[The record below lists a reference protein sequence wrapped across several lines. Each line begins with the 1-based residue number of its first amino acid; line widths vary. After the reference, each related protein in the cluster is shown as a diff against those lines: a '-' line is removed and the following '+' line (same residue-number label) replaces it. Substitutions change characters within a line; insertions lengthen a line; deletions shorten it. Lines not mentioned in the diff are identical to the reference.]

1 MSSNI
6 RIEKLCNECG
16 SSFIAKTT
24 VTLNCSTK
32 CAQRAYKRKKK
43 EEKLKEV
50 SSKVS
55 SDLLAIGEKRLKR
68 QERISPIDLSTKEY
82 LTVKQTCI
90 VLNLSKTTLY
100 RLFKKGILPK
110 YQIGGKI
117 LIKRDDINKALV

>member
-32 CAQRAYKRKKK
+32 CARRAYKRRKK
-43 EEKLKEV
+43 EEKLAEV
-50 SSKVS
+50 SSKVN
-55 SDLLAIGEKRLKR
+55 SDLLSIGEKRLKR
-68 QERISPIDLSTKEY
+68 HGGLSENDLSLKEF
-82 LTVKQTCI
+82 LTVKQTCLI
-90 VLNLSKTTLY
+90 LNLSKTTLY

-110 YQIGGKI
+110 YQIGGKV
-117 LIKRDDINKALV
+117 LIKREDINKALV